1 MKAFAPYVSRLE
13 ELLVTSVNLPNSSG
27 IRTKVDAALDG
38 QPSIELR
45 RSVSLDRLRASGA
58 FFTGSGMAQQAIMA
72 AMPKPGCDATVFDP
86 ACGAGDLLVGFVNHL
101 QCSND
106 LSTTISHWGS
116 RVLARD
122 VQPEFVRATKLRL
135 ALAALRRQP
144 RKVDFCF
151 ENFDD
156 LFPQIC
162 VGSSLTDQEVYR
174 SASYIVINPPFTS
187 VNAPQGCVW
196 GTGKVNS
203 AAIFMDACAVNS
215 EPGTVIV
222 AILPDVLRSGAR
234 YEKWRK
240 LFEQRVSLKRVQI
253 VGRFDRFTD
262 VDVFIAVGI
271 VRAKSTNARR
281 RDWTCARTRS
291 QVSIKDKFKISV
303 GAVVSYRNPHLGPW
317 CPFVQ
322 ARDLPSW
329 TVVSTIA
336 HHRRFSGK
344 TVKPP
349 FVVVRRTSRPDDK
362 NRAVGTVVTGIGRV
376 AVENHL
382 LVLRPKDNTV
392 RTCKLLLKR
401 LHNSQTNKA
410 LNRRIRCRHLT
421 VAALGDL
428 PWAIR

>member
-1 MKAFAPYVSRLE
+1 
-13 ELLVTSVNLPNSSG
+13 
-27 IRTKVDAALDG
+27 
-38 QPSIELR
+38 
-45 RSVSLDRLRASGA
+45 LRASGA

-72 AMPKPGCDATVFDP
+72 AIPKPGCDATVFDP
-86 ACGAGDLLVGFVNHL
+86 ACGAGDLLVGFVNQL
-101 QCSND
+101 QCSKD
-106 LSTTISHWGS
+106 LKTTISHWGS
-116 RVLARD
+116 QLLARD

-144 RKVDFCF
+144 RVADFRF
-151 ENFDD
+151 ESFDK

-162 VGSSLTDQEVYR
+162 VGSSLTDREVYR

-187 VNAPQGCVW
+187 VNAPEGCVW

-240 LFEQRVSLKRVQI
+240 LFEQQVLLKRIQI
-253 VGRFDRFTD
+253 VGRFDRSTD

-271 VRAKSTNARR
+271 VRTRSSNAHG
-281 RDWTCARTRS
+281 RDWTRARNRS
-291 QVSIKDKFKISV
+291 EISIKDKFKISV
-303 GAVVSYRNPHLGPW
+303 GAVVSYRNPHNGPW
-317 CPFVQ
+317 YPFVQ

-362 NRAVGTVVTGIGRV
+362 NRAVATVVTGTDRV

-382 LVLRPKDNTV
+382 LVLRPKDGTV
-392 RTCKLLLKR
+392 RTCNLLLKR
-401 LHNSQTNKA
+401 LRNSVTNKA

-421 VAALGDL
+421 VSALGDL